1 MDSNL
6 NEANDETKLKEEQL
20 FDFSGKNY
28 NLEMKLE
35 AKHQEHLQ
43 EMEYLN
49 NEWNDKYDSMCEEYE
64 QRLELIEKERDYFKS
79 LGEEKDRE
87 ITKLNQTIRANENSE
102 INTRKLYEERLR
114 KVEEEKLAIL
124 STKNT
129 EVQRGA

>member
-1 MDSNL
+1 
-6 NEANDETKLKEEQL
+6 
-20 FDFSGKNY
+20 
-28 NLEMKLE
+28 
-35 AKHQEHLQ
+35 
-43 EMEYLN
+43 
-49 NEWNDKYDSMCEEYE
+49 MCEEYE